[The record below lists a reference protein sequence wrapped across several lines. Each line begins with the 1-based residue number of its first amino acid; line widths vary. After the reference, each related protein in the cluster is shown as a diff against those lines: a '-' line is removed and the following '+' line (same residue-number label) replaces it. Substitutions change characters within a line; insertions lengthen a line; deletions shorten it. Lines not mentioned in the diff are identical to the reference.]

1 MATNQLLPFANGDTP
16 NVISFSDWQSL
27 PARLTGF
34 QSGIASSQQFNYI
47 LAQGGVAGYVL
58 GQLVADFAN
67 QDATLNA
74 EAMYAN
80 LKVAIA
86 AFVPGNIADKSILAE
101 KLADAIIETRTLANN
116 SVTTEKIL
124 NKSISTAKI
133 IAKAITT
140 ALLDTGAV
148 TNEKISA
155 NTIAFD
161 RLASAAIAT
170 TQQAQAGTATN
181 VLMTPALVAAAIQAL
196 VAPALPSG
204 AIMIWPGSTPPSGF
218 LVGDGREVGRTTYA
232 GIFSVYGTKFGAGD
246 GSTTFNLP
254 DLDGRFP
261 EFTTD
266 SSKVGQYVEAGLPN
280 ITGEAAHQGDI
291 GLLSYNDPIATSG
304 FTHGDSRTHTV
315 SGTTSGR
322 SRDLVLDASGSS
334 SIYGRASTV
343 QPPAITMLPCI
354 KF

>member
-67 QDATLNA
+67 ADATLDA
-74 EAMYAN
+74 ETMYTS
-80 LKVAIA
+80 LKDAIA
-86 AFVPGNIADKSILAE
+86 AFVPGNIADKSILAT
-101 KLADAIIETRTLANN
+101 KLADSIVDSRILANN
-116 SVTTEKIL
+116 SVTTDKIL
-124 NKSISTAKI
+124 NNTISTAKI

-148 TNEKISA
+148 TNEKIKAS
-155 NTIAFD
+155 TIAFD
-161 RLASAAIAT
+161 RLSSAAIAT
-170 TQQAQAGTATN
+170 IEQAKAGTATN
-181 VLMTPALVAAAIQAL
+181 VLMTPALVAAAIQTL

-204 AIMIWPGSTPPSGF
+204 AIMIWPGSTPPSDF
-218 LVGDGREVGRTTYA
+218 LVGDGREASRTTYA

-266 SSKVGQYVEAGLPN
+266 ASKVGNYVEAGLPN
-280 ITGEAAHQGDI
+280 ITGNFWSPGDI
-291 GLLSYNDPIATSG
+291 VCSGYHFSGAFVAGTNHGRNDSSQQEWHDYPSIS
-304 FTHGDSRTHTV
+304 FN
-315 SGTTSGR
+315 
-322 SRDLVLDASGSS
+322 ASQSK
-334 SIYGRASTV
+334 SIYGRSTTV
-343 QPPAITMLPCI
+343 QPAALRFLPCI
-354 KF
+354 KI

>member
-1 MATNQLLPFANGDTP
+1 MGEKDMPTNQLLPFANGDTP
-16 NVISFSDWQSL
+16 NVLPYAEWSAL

-74 EAMYAN
+74 EAMYEN
-80 LKVAIA
+80 LKAAIA

-101 KLADAIIETRTLANN
+101 KLADAIIETRTLAND

-124 NKSISTAKI
+124 DNSISTAKI

-155 NTIAFD
+155 STIAFD
-161 RLASAAIAT
+161 RLASSAIAT
-170 TQQAQAGTATN
+170 IEQAKAGTANN
-181 VLMTPALVAAAIQAL
+181 VLMTPELVSAAIQAL

-266 SSKVGQYVEAGLPN
+266 TSKVGNYVEAGLPN
-280 ITGEAAHQGDI
+280 ITGENGTNI
-291 GLLSYNDPIATSG
+291 
-304 FTHGDSRTHTV
+304 GDSGTP
-315 SGTTSGR
+315 SGAFR
-322 SRDLVLDASGSS
+322 RDSRVTGNGGGDGNQYRMGFDASRSNDIFGS
-334 SIYGRASTV
+334 ASVV
-343 QPPAITMLPCI
+343 QPASLLLLPCI
-354 KF
+354 KI